1 MTENEAIEKLKNMR
15 LFMQVED
22 ENNDCKFA
30 EDDYKANEMAIQALE
45 TIKKLSD
52 RKMTTEVIENYMQ
65 FEDECVKKGFTFKS
79 VIEAREKQIAKKP
92 TYEGDGYAP
101 NGTLVYD
108 TWICP
113 CCDKR
118 YEVDYDDYDYCPSCG
133 QKLDLDRDEQPSAF
147 SMGIKP
153 IDNFVNPFEVKAGGN
168 S

>member
-1 MTENEAIEKLKNMR
+1 MTENEAINKLKQHFEY
-15 LFMQVED
+15 L
-22 ENNDCKFA
+22 KHTWKPHP
-30 EDDYKANEMAIQALE
+30 DYETMDAIGYAISALE

-52 RKMTTEVIENYMQ
+52 RKMTSEVLENYMQ
-65 FEDECVKKGFTFKS
+65 FEDECVKKGFTFKR

-101 NGTLVYD
+101 DGTLIYD

-118 YEVDYDDYDYCPSCG
+118 YEVDYDDYDYCPNCG
-133 QKLDLDRDEQPSAF
+133 QKLDLDRDEQPTAF
-147 SMGIKP
+147 SMRAKP